1 LEERKVALPLE
12 GIRVLDLSQ
21 LLPGSLCTQILADL
35 GADVLKIENTKGGDG
50 FRWTPPLVKTL
61 GSFFHVTNR
70 NKRGMKL
77 NLREPAGREIFL
89 KLVPEADVLLDNF
102 RPGGMRRMGL
112 GYDDL
117 KQINP
122 RLIYC
127 SLTGFGQDG
136 PYRDRAAHDLNFLS
150 ISGIL
155 DLLGEKGGRPIVPAI
170 QIAGAGGGSLNA
182 ALGILAALI
191 RRERTGA
198 GQYLDVAILDG
209 LAPFLALTMS
219 QYLAD
224 GQLTRRG
231 ESLVGGG
238 YAFYNVYETADG
250 KFLALGALE
259 EKFWIEFCKAVGRED
274 LIEEQFAPA
283 PRQDEL
289 IEEVRAII
297 RQKTR
302 QEWVD
307 LLSQYDTCFSP
318 VNNLEEALQ
327 DPQIQHRGLWFKG
340 QHPVDGEIGQMAF
353 PIKFSA
359 DQPGWRMPPPSY
371 GEHTEEIL
379 KELGYSDEE
388 IADLGARGII

>member
-1 LEERKVALPLE
+1 MALPLE

-327 DPQIQHRGLWFKG
+327 DPQIQHRGLMVQG
-340 QHPVDGEIGQMAF
+340 TA
-353 PIKFSA
+353 
-359 DQPGWRMPPPSY
+359 PG
-371 GEHTEEIL
+371 
-379 KELGYSDEE
+379 
-388 IADLGARGII
+388 

>member
-1 LEERKVALPLE
+1 MALPLE

-102 RPGGMRRMGL
+102 RPGGMKRMGL

-259 EKFWIEFCKAVGRED
+259 EKFWVEFCKAVGRED
-274 LIEEQFAPA
+274 LIAEQFAPA

-371 GEHTEEIL
+371 GENTEEIL
-379 KELGYSDEE
+379 KDLGYSDEE